1 MTGAAIE
8 AKDQAM
14 DAQVEDKNKHAM
26 LLRQGRKAPPCI
38 LTIFGAGGDLTK
50 RLLMPAIYN
59 LSRAKLLPEKFAIIA
74 VDRAPK
80 PVDAFR
86 NYLAEGVRSFVSDT
100 ASGPATEPF
109 DTQAWDFIA
118 SRITHFGGDLTLPDT
133 YARLHE
139 VLERTAAQHQTGG
152 NAVFYLAVASQL
164 FGTIVEQLGAA
175 GLTREPEGRFRRVI
189 IEKPFGSD
197 LSSARALNAQILKV
211 LSEGQIYRMDHFLG
225 KETVQNIMVLRF
237 ANGIFEPIWNRDHID
252 HVQIT
257 VAETVGVE
265 LRAKFYEA
273 TGALRDM
280 VPNHVFQ
287 LLSLTAMEPPNSF
300 DADAVRTEKY
310 KVLEAVH
317 PLDIAEVRRNS
328 VRGQYGAGVI
338 NGKPVKAYREEP
350 GVAPDSKTETY
361 VAMQLGIDNWRWA
374 GVPFYLRTGKRLT
387 RRTTEI
393 AIQFKQAPY
402 ALFRDTPVETLT
414 PNVLALQIQPD
425 EGASLQFG
433 AKIPGPEI
441 ALGGVRMNFSYK
453 DYFNTEPTTGYETL
467 VYDCMI
473 GDQMLFNRADGVE
486 AGWEVVQPIL
496 DLWQNDKSVP
506 LEIHPA
512 GNAGPEA
519 SDTLLWRSGRQWRP
533 IA

>member
-1 MTGAAIE
+1 
-8 AKDQAM
+8 M
-14 DAQVEDKNKHAM
+14 DVRVVDRTNR
-26 LLRQGRKAPPCI
+26 RQTQTPAHQAPPCT
-38 LTIFGAGGDLTK
+38 LVIFGAGGDLTK

-59 LSRAKLLPEKFAIIA
+59 LAKAKLLSEKFAIIA
-74 VDRAPK
+74 VDRTPK
-80 PVDAFR
+80 PLDAFR
-86 NYLAEGVRSFVSDT
+86 DYLAEGIRSFVSDT

-109 DTQAWDFIA
+109 DKQAWEFVA
-118 SRITHFGGDLTLPDT
+118 SRITHFAGDLTVPDT
-133 YARLHE
+133 YARLYQLHDK
-139 VLERTAAQHQTGG
+139 LAAEHHTGG

-164 FGTIVEQLGAA
+164 FGTIVEQLGAS
-175 GLTREPEGRFRRVI
+175 GLAQEKDSFWRRVI

-197 LSSARALNAQILKV
+197 LASARALNARILKV
-211 LSEGQIYRMDHFLG
+211 LAERQIYRMDHFLG

-237 ANGIFEPIWNRDHID
+237 ANGIFEPMWNRDHID

-265 LRAKFYEA
+265 RRARFYEA

-287 LLSLTAMEPPNSF
+287 LLSLIAMGPPNSF
-300 DADAVRTEKY
+300 AADAVRTEKH

-317 PLDIAEVRRNS
+317 PLDITEVRRNT
-328 VRGQYGAGVI
+328 VRGQYAAGAVS
-338 NGKPVKAYREEP
+338 GKPFPAYREEP
-350 GVAPDSKTETY
+350 GVTPESMTETY
-361 VAMQLGIDNWRWA
+361 VAMQLAIDNWRWA

-393 AIQFKQAPY
+393 AIQFKHAPF
-402 ALFRDTPVETLT
+402 ALFRNTPVDTLT

-425 EGASLQFG
+425 EGASLQFS

-441 ALGGVRMNFSYK
+441 SLGGVRMNFSYK

-473 GDQMLFNRADGVE
+473 GDAMLFNRADGVE
-486 AGWEVVQPIL
+486 AGWAVVQPIL
-496 DLWQNDKSVP
+496 DLWQDDKTAP
-506 LEIHPA
+506 LETYA
-512 GNAGPEA
+512 TGSAGPEA
-519 SDTLLWRSGRQWRP
+519 ADHLLWRSGRQWRA

>member
-1 MTGAAIE
+1 MEVRVVDRTNRRETQTPAH
-8 AKDQAM
+8 Q
-14 DAQVEDKNKHAM
+14 
-26 LLRQGRKAPPCI
+26 APPCT
-38 LTIFGAGGDLTK
+38 LVIFGAGGDLTK

-59 LSRAKLLPEKFAIIA
+59 LAKAKLLSEKFAIIA
-74 VDRAPK
+74 VDRTPK
-80 PVDAFR
+80 PIEDYR
-86 NYLAEGVRSFVSDT
+86 DYLAEGIRSFVSDT
-100 ASGPATEPF
+100 ASAPATEPF
-109 DTQAWDFIA
+109 DTRAGEFIA
-118 SRITHFGGDLTLPDT
+118 SRITHFAGDLTEPDT
-133 YARLHE
+133 YARLHQT
-139 VLERTAAQHQTGG
+139 LEKVAELHQTGG
-152 NAVFYLAVASQL
+152 NAIFYLAVASQL
-164 FGTIVEQLGAA
+164 FGTIVEQIGSA
-175 GLTREPEGRFRRVI
+175 GLTEEKDGCFRRVI
-189 IEKPFGSD
+189 IEKPFGTD
-197 LSSARALNAQILKV
+197 LASARALNARILKV
-211 LSEGQIYRMDHFLG
+211 LSESQIYRMDHFLG

-237 ANGIFEPIWNRDHID
+237 ANGVFEPIWNRDHID

-265 LRAKFYEA
+265 LRARFYEA

-300 DADAVRTEKY
+300 EADAVRTEKY

-317 PLDIAEVRRNS
+317 PLDDAEVRRNS
-328 VRGQYGAGVI
+328 VRGQYGAGI
-338 NGKPVKAYREEP
+338 IGGEPVKAYREEP
-350 GVAPDSKTETY
+350 GVVHDSTTETY

-374 GVPFYLRTGKRLT
+374 GVPFYLRTGKRMT

-393 AIQFKQAPY
+393 AIQFKQAPF
-402 ALFRDTPVETLT
+402 AMFRNTPVDILT

-425 EGASLQFG
+425 EGASLQFS

-441 ALGGVRMNFSYK
+441 ALGGVKMNFSYK

-496 DLWQNDKSVP
+496 DLWQNDKTAP
-506 LEIHPA
+506 LEIYPA
-512 GNAGPEA
+512 GSAGPEA
-519 SDTLLWRSGRQWRP
+519 ADNLLWRSGRQWRP